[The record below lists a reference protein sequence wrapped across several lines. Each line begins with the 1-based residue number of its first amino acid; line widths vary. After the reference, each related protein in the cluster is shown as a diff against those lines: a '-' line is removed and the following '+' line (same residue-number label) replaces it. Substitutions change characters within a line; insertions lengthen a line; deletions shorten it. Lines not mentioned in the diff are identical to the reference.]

1 LQYDPYQHIDSEA
14 WQELD
19 ESERIESVRQYHRQ
33 NRIRLPNETLHATTH
48 VIVENQVALGDSFP
62 ARAVLLRL
70 MEEGLDR
77 HEAVHAIG
85 LVLSEQ
91 LFAALREEGDA
102 DINKQYVEKLNRL
115 TAESWRKRAS

>member
-102 DINKQYVEKLNRL
+102 DINKQYVEKLNGL
-115 TAESWRKRAS
+115 TAESWRKLAS